1 MLFTSLTQRSTHP
14 TYSTTVLDPF
24 LTCYFDDHYDV
35 YGDGEGD
42 ECNNQTKTQLKF
54 LENCNNA
61 TYALEQS
68 HCTVVCCTSLAQL
81 LHILQMSFTEIFSEN
96 WRKLVEVEKQ
106 VESRQGRSVGGRR
119 SRRQWQVVIKVQPE
133 RFQPLSP
140 NAFLPQRDQEVTM

>member
-1 MLFTSLTQRSTHP
+1 MQQSNKN
-14 TYSTTVLDPF
+14 TTEVARKLQF
-24 LTCYFDDHYDV
+24 
-35 YGDGEGD
+35 
-42 ECNNQTKTQLKF
+42 
-54 LENCNNA
+54 NNA
-61 TYALEQS
+61 TYALEQL

-106 VESRQGRSVGGRR
+106 VESRQGRSVGGR

-140 NAFLPQRDQEVTM
+140 NAFLPQRNQEVTM